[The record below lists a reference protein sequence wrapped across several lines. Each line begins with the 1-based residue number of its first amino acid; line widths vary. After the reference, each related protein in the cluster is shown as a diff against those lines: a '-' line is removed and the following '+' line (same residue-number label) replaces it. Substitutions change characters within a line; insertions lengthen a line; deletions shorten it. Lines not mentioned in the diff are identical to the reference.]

1 MTSLLEVRNLRKRY
15 GERVVLDVSTLALE
29 AGESYVL
36 MGDNGCGKTTL
47 LRVLA
52 GLERAEVGE
61 YRFEGKRVAH
71 DPCPEHSRRACPE
84 HSRRAYPE
92 WLRRQVIYVHQHPYL
107 FQTSIAHNLAYGLKA
122 RGFSHAEYEPRV
134 REAMTWAGV
143 AHLSGVPPHKLSGGE
158 KQRVALARARVL
170 APKLYL
176 FDEPTANLDE
186 EGRAMTIALI
196 QELCGANNVVVVACH
211 DREIIQLP
219 HMRRLY
225 LAKGMIRTESSRSQ
239 GAAPHTLEV
248 KSAL

>member
-71 DPCPEHSRRACPE
+71 DP
-84 HSRRAYPE
+84 YPE
-92 WLRRQVIYVHQHPYL
+92 WLRREVIYVHQHPYL
-107 FQTSIAHNLAYGLKA
+107 FQTSITHNLAYGLKA

-225 LAKGMIRTESSRSQ
+225 LAKGMIRTESSPSQ